1 MKNKFLNILGAGL
14 VAFSVSS
21 CDLDINKDPYAV
33 TDLDLSQLLTTVE
46 YEISASFSEGSYL
59 NANFSAYTQHTVSRE
74 IDNYALVPSYSTIT
88 LNKRQ
93 SNTYIF
99 LKYIIW

>member
-74 IDNYALVPSYSTIT
+74 IDNYALVPSYST
-88 LNKRQ
+88 LG
-93 SNTYIF
+93 NTWNNIYI
-99 LKYIIW
+99 YGI